1 MYIRQLKV
9 ERKLS
14 IAASQAALGGQP
26 KAKPKVKAKAKPK
39 GKAKAKAKAKKSLK
53 SPKAKVA
60 ADWSQSHAGPHSVYA
75 RSKPRVVA
83 VKEGVKVQRPQ

>member
-14 IAASQAALGGQP
+14 IAASQLAQEGQT
-26 KAKPKVKAKAKPK
+26 KAKPK
-39 GKAKAKAKAKKSLK
+39 GKAKTKTKAKAKAKAKKSLK

-60 ADWSQSHAGPHSVYA
+60 AAWSQSHAGPQGDHAYG
-75 RSKPRVVA
+75 KPRVAA
-83 VKEGVKVQRPQ
+83 VKEGAKAQRPR